1 VSRRAARVDAVEVLY
16 GASVRCVDADQVL
29 KERAETDPYTKRLV
43 AEVVRRHDELDR
55 LVRDHAERW
64 APERMSPVDHSILQ
78 VGVLELL
85 EAEVPPA
92 VAIDEAVEIAKH
104 FSGDEAGRFVNGV
117 LGAVLAHLQAGGDS
131 EGGGS
136 ETGGSAA
143 GSATGGSEGEG
154 GTGGVTG

>member
-1 VSRRAARVDAVEVLY
+1 MSRRAARVDAVEVLY
-16 GASVRCVDADQVL
+16 GSSVRCVDADQVL
-29 KERAETDPYTKRLV
+29 NERADTDPYTKRLV

-55 LVRDHAERW
+55 LVRDNAERW

-104 FSGDEAGRFVNGV
+104 FSGEQAGRFVNGV

-131 EGGGS
+131 EGGDSG
-136 ETGGSAA
+136 
-143 GSATGGSEGEG
+143 GGSEGAG
-154 GTGGVTG
+154 GAGGVTG